1 MCDPSFSYVIYSVHR
16 SLNLRVLQM
25 ATERFF
31 REPETMNMFYIPLQP
46 GSSTPDAAVLPR

>member
-1 MCDPSFSYVIYSVHR
+1 
-16 SLNLRVLQM
+16 M

-31 REPETMNMFYIPLQP
+31 REPEILNMLYIPLQP